1 MLSIHVCSQPDISKK
16 MFYRAVLYGGIQ
28 FSINFHA
35 VSLAAEFLAVP
46 IMLCRFGVRFHF
58 TEFEPPVKC
67 YLEQCI
73 ITYTLIST

>member
-1 MLSIHVCSQPDISKK
+1 MYAANLLPDIWKK

-46 IMLCRFGVRFHF
+46 IRRCFVVLV
-58 TEFEPPVKC
+58 
-67 YLEQCI
+67 
-73 ITYTLIST
+73 